1 MVRRMPGRPPLDTV
15 LDGIYEAAADPA
27 LWDRALDNIG
37 DRFGGSPLII
47 WLQGL
52 PQKPFFSA
60 ISRLDPALQP
70 VFFDRY
76 ATAETNPAIPF
87 LMSTAPG
94 EPIDFVARMGGNSA
108 FQKTSIYADLFIP
121 QQIWS
126 RCCAAIFRED
136 GLVAPLVVQGPAG
149 CPALTSAEYD
159 ELGFLLRH
167 IKRSLR
173 ITTRLLRMEAGTSPF
188 VAALNSIEIALA
200 LADAT
205 GRLRFLNRAAERI
218 LAMQDG
224 LAIQAGH
231 LVARNRIERALL
243 DRLIAAAA
251 SPQRR
256 GGGTMAISRPSG
268 EPRYGIEVSH
278 MPLQA
283 LVDQPLSGA
292 IIFIT
297 DPARSHRNSGEVLM
311 QIYGLTQAE
320 ARVAVAVAKGDGISA
335 AAKALGVSAN
345 TLKTL
350 LQRTFAKTG
359 TRRQS
364 ELAVL
369 VTRLLRGGPV
379 AGAN

>member
-1 MVRRMPGRPPLDTV
+1 MVRRMPGRPPLDVV

-27 LWDRALDNIG
+27 LWARALDTIG

-47 WLQGL
+47 WLQEL

-76 ATAETNPAIPF
+76 ATPETNPAIPF
-87 LMSTAPG
+87 LMKTAPG
-94 EPIDFVARMGGNSA
+94 EPVDFVARMGGNSA
-108 FQKTSIYADLFIP
+108 FQRTSIYADLFIP
-121 QQIWS
+121 QRIWS

-136 GLVAPLVVQGPAG
+136 GLVAPLVLQGPAG
-149 CPALTSAEYD
+149 CAALTGTEYD
-159 ELGFLLRH
+159 ELSFLLRH

-173 ITTRLLRMEAGTSPF
+173 VTTRLLRMEAGTTPF
-188 VAALNSIEIALA
+188 VAALNRIKIALA
-200 LADAT
+200 FADAT
-205 GRLRFLNRAAERI
+205 GRVRFLNRAAERI
-218 LAMQDG
+218 ILAQDG

-231 LVARNRIERALL
+231 LVARNNIERALL

-268 EPRYGIEVSH
+268 EPRYCIEVSH

-283 LVDQPLSGA
+283 LADQPLSGA

-297 DPARSHRNSGEVLM
+297 DPATPDHQSGEVLM
-311 QIYGLTQAE
+311 QIYRLTQAE
-320 ARVAVAVAKGDGISA
+320 ARVALAVAKGDGIGA
-335 AAKALGVSAN
+335 AAEALGVSSN

-350 LQRTFAKTG
+350 LQRIFAKTG

-364 ELAVL
+364 ELAAL
-369 VTRLLRGGPV
+369 VARLFGVGP
-379 AGAN
+379 AGSN